1 VMALSVL
8 GCTLVLR
15 DENGMLSVLVVESRF
30 GVGAALFSTARE
42 EKEENRFRDG
52 P

>member
-1 VMALSVL
+1 MALSVL
-8 GCTLVLR
+8 GCMLVSR
-15 DENGMLSVLVVESRF
+15 DENGMLSVSVVESRF

-42 EKEENRFRDG
+42 EKEETCFKDG